1 MGGRMSLED
10 RGGPMAEGELGSPS
24 LVPADC
30 ARQRLRI
37 TGVVQGVGFRPFV
50 YGLALRA
57 GLAGFVGNDN
67 QGVFVEV
74 EGASDQLDQFCQA
87 IRAEAPPLARIEAIS
102 RMAQPVL
109 GEQGFRIVESQTQPD
124 ALTLVSPD
132 VALCPDCRRELFD
145 LTNRRYL
152 YPFIN
157 CTHCGPRFTII
168 RDLPYDRPLTT
179 MAGFSLCPDCAVE
192 YQDPLDRRFHAQPTA
207 CPVCGPR
214 VWIEDAGQTGAISV
228 NGANRSV
235 DTVRT
240 VHALL
245 DRGAILALKGVGG
258 FHLACDASSD
268 LAVRTLR
275 GRKGRGDKPFAVMVA
290 DLDQARAIAH
300 VDAHEAALLS
310 GTVRPIVLLRK
321 RVAPA
326 TTSPTDD
333 GGRKTDSDSA
343 VRPPPLVSDA
353 VAPGNPL
360 IGVMLPYS
368 PLHELLLTGRGPLV
382 MTSGNLSDEP
392 IVIDN
397 QEARERLGMIA
408 DAFVMHDR
416 GIHTRCDDSVVR
428 VWRGAELP
436 IRRSRGYAPFPVALP
451 RPVPPILAV
460 GGELKAT
467 FCLARD
473 AHAFMSAHIG
483 DMANLETLEAFAAA
497 VDHLQHLF
505 RITPALLACDLH
517 PGYLG
522 TRWAERRAADTG
534 VPLVHVQHHHAHVA
548 AVMAENGWSPEAGPV
563 IGFSFDGTG
572 YGWMDERPDGQ
583 TDGGLSV
590 RSSIWG
596 GEVLLTTYARAERV
610 GHLAEVPLA
619 GGDAAI
625 KKPYRV
631 ALAHLR
637 AAGVAWADTLAPV
650 RAATQTE
657 QRVLA
662 RQFETGFNAVPTS
675 SLGRLFDAVASLLE
689 VRQLVSYEG
698 QAAIELEALALQAG
712 EGDGPAG
719 YAFDLRAD
727 GVFDAAPVVAALVS
741 DLRRGTARASIAA
754 RFHAA
759 VADVIVRSAERV
771 RGQTGVTT
779 AALSGGVFQ
788 NGTVL
793 ELACRQLSARGFEL
807 LVHRQVP
814 PNDGGLALGQVMV
827 AAAQAGAG

>member
-1 MGGRMSLED
+1 MSGRVPLDE
-10 RGGPMAEGELGSPS
+10 RAGRLAEGELGSPS
-24 LVPADC
+24 LVAADR

-57 GLAGFVGNDN
+57 GLAGLVGNDN

-74 EGASDQLDQFCQA
+74 EGAPDQLDQFCQA
-87 IRAEAPPLARIEAIS
+87 IRADAPPLARIEAIT
-102 RMAQPVL
+102 RVAQPAL

-145 LTNRRYL
+145 PTNRRYH

-168 RDLPYDRPLTT
+168 RDLPYDRPMTT
-179 MAGFSLCPDCAVE
+179 MAGFSLCPDCAAE

-214 VWIEDAGQTGAISV
+214 MWIEEAGEGGVTRA
-228 NGANRSV
+228 NGAYGPV
-235 DTVRT
+235 GT
-240 VHALL
+240 VHTLL
-245 DRGAILALKGVGG
+245 DQGAILAIKGVGG

-275 GRKGRGDKPFAVMVA
+275 ERKGRGDKPFAVMVA

-300 VDAHEAALLS
+300 VDTHEAALLS
-310 GTVRPIVLLRK
+310 GSVRPIVLLRK
-321 RVAPA
+321 RVATA
-326 TTSPTDD
+326 SLTDD
-333 GGRKTDSDSA
+333 GGRKTGSDP
-343 VRPPPLVSDA
+343 VFHPPSSVSDA

-368 PLHELLLTGRGPLV
+368 PLHELLLAGRGPLV

-397 QEARERLGMIA
+397 QEARERLGPIA

-451 RPVPPILAV
+451 RPVPPLLAV

-522 TRWAERRAADTG
+522 TRWAERRAAETG
-534 VPLVHVQHHHAHVA
+534 VPLVHVQHHHAHLA
-548 AVMAENGWSPEAGPV
+548 AVMAENRWSPEAGPV

-572 YGWMDERPDGQ
+572 YGE
-583 TDGGLSV
+583 TDDRAAVSP
-590 RSSIWG
+590 SIWG

-631 ALAHLR
+631 ALAHVR
-637 AAGVAWADTLAPV
+637 AAGVAWDDALAPV
-650 RAATQTE
+650 RAATPTE

-662 RQFETGFNAVPTS
+662 RQFETGFNTVPTS
-675 SLGRLFDAVASLLE
+675 SVGRLFDAVASLLD
-689 VRQLVSYEG
+689 VRQRVSYEG
-698 QAAIELEALALQAG
+698 QAAIELEALAVQAG

-727 GVFDAAPVVAALVS
+727 GVFDAAPVVADLVS
-741 DLRRGTARASIAA
+741 DLRRGTAPALIAA

-771 RGQTGVTT
+771 RRLTRVTT
-779 AALSGGVFQ
+779 VALSGGVFQ
-788 NGTVL
+788 NVTVL

>member
-1 MGGRMSLED
+1 MMSSRVRLD
-10 RGGPMAEGELGSPS
+10 ARAGLVAEGELGSPARA
-24 LVPADC
+24 PADR

-37 TGVVQGVGFRPFV
+37 TGVVQGVGFRPFI

-74 EGASDQLDQFCQA
+74 EGPPDQLDQFCQA
-87 IRAEAPPLARIEAIS
+87 ISAEAPPLARIAAIT
-102 RMAQPVL
+102 RVAQPVL
-109 GEQGFRIVESQTQPD
+109 GEHGFLIVESQTQPD
-124 ALTLVSPD
+124 AMTLVSPD

-145 LTNRRYL
+145 PTNRRYL

-179 MAGFSLCPDCAVE
+179 MAGFNLCPDCAAE
-192 YQDPLDRRFHAQPTA
+192 YQNPLDRRFHAQPTA
-207 CPVCGPR
+207 CPVCGPKL
-214 VWIEDAGQTGAISV
+214 WIEDAREV
-228 NGANRSV
+228 GANGSARTV

-240 VHALL
+240 VHTLL
-245 DRGAILALKGVGG
+245 DRGAILAIKGVGG
-258 FHLACDASSD
+258 FHLACNASSD
-268 LAVRTLR
+268 RAVRTLR
-275 GRKGRGDKPFAVMVA
+275 ERKGREDKPFAIMVA
-290 DLDQARAIAH
+290 DLDQAQAIAH
-300 VDAHEAALLS
+300 VDAHEAALLT

-321 RVAPA
+321 RVAMA
-326 TTSPTDD
+326 SLTED
-333 GGRKTDSDSA
+333 GRRKMDSDS
-343 VRPPPLVSDA
+343 VLRFPPFVSDA

-368 PLHELLLTGRGPLV
+368 PLHELLLAGRGPLV
-382 MTSGNLSDEP
+382 MTSGNLSNEP

-397 QEARERLGMIA
+397 QEARERLGVIA

-416 GIHTRCDDSVVR
+416 GIYTRCDDSVVQ

-460 GGELKAT
+460 GGELKAA

-522 TRWAERRAADTG
+522 TRWAERRAAETG
-534 VPLVHVQHHHAHVA
+534 VPLVHVQHHHAHLA
-548 AVMAENGWSPEAGPV
+548 AVMAENCWSPEAGPV

-572 YGWMDERPDGQ
+572 YGRADGR
-583 TDGGLSV
+583 TDGGLSARPSI

-619 GGDAAI
+619 GGDSAI

-631 ALAHLR
+631 ALAHLL
-637 AAGVAWADTLAPV
+637 AAGVAWADALAPV
-650 RAATQTE
+650 RAATPTE

-675 SLGRLFDAVASLLE
+675 SVGRLFDAVASLLD

-698 QAAIELEALALQAG
+698 QAAIELEALARQAG
-712 EGDGPAG
+712 EGNGPAG

-727 GVFDAAPVVAALVS
+727 GIFDAAPVVAALVS
-741 DLRRGTARASIAA
+741 DLRRGTARALIAA

-759 VADVIVRSAERV
+759 VADVIVRSAVQV
-771 RGQTGVTT
+771 RRETGVTT
-779 AALSGGVFQ
+779 VALSGGVFQ

-793 ELACRQLSARGFEL
+793 ELACRQLSTRGFEL

-827 AAAQAGAG
+827 AAVQAGVG